1 MATRSAASSAVV
13 CRHEE
18 YRPKPELVPR
28 SVRQAVLEAVGGW
41 GLYSV
46 ARIEDLFRNE
56 GFEPAEGVQLESSGQ
71 RRQEAELF
79 QAAIDFSSP
88 EQVQRYLRV
97 IEEIIEDHQ
106 GDGDFEVARR
116 ERLLRA
122 LRRADIE
129 LDEKGRLHLPVHRDL
144 GSLLLIDLPTESD
157 IRLHM
162 SRLSR
167 LEQEPEEM
175 IGAAK
180 ELVEATVKHV
190 LLELDGEVP
199 DDRDLP
205 GLSKRALSK
214 LRLHPTAIAPTAKG
228 AEVMMRILEG
238 QARTA
243 PSLAELRNLG
253 YGTGHGQG
261 RRVKGLKRRHAELA
275 ARSAITFT
283 AFVLDTLHDED
294 APWRTEPPGG

>member
-1 MATRSAASSAVV
+1 MTARL
-13 CRHEE
+13 
-18 YRPKPELVPR
+18 KPELIPR
-28 SVRQAVLEAVGGW
+28 SVRQAVLDAVGGW

-46 ARIEDLFRNE
+46 ARIADLFRNE

-88 EQVQRYLRV
+88 QQVRRYLRV

-106 GDGDFEVARR
+106 GDGDFEKTRR
-116 ERLLRA
+116 DKLLRA
-122 LRRADIE
+122 LRRSDIE

-144 GSLLLIDLPTESD
+144 GSLSLLDLPTESD

-180 ELVEATVKHV
+180 ELVEAAVKHV

-199 DDRDLP
+199 ENQDLP
-205 GLSKRALSK
+205 GLTKRALAK
-214 LRLHPTAIAPTAKG
+214 LGLHPTAIAPTAKG
-228 AEVMMRILEG
+228 AEIMKRILEG

-243 PSLAELRNLG
+243 PGLAELRNLG
-253 YGTGHGQG
+253 YGTGHGQA

-283 AFVLDTLHDED
+283 AFVLDTLHDAD
-294 APWRTEPPGG
+294 APWRTEAPSG